1 MAEKYPYCDMNV
13 SFFVIF
19 RRRWRIYA
27 IVVWAVVT
35 IVLIFEF
42 GKTPLERLNFFVGI
56 GIGLIA
62 YFVGVAVSI
71 YISQLRKEKQIRER
85 IRSSARAT
93 HSRALNRLL
102 TPLYTCHFIYLP

>member
-1 MAEKYPYCDMNV
+1 MNEDDKMA
-13 SFFVIF
+13 S
-19 RRRWRIYA
+19 IYIA
-27 IVVWAVVT
+27 IVVWAVVA

>member
-19 RRRWRIYA
+19 RRRWRIA

-85 IRSSARAT
+85 IRSR
-93 HSRALNRLL
+93 RK
-102 TPLYTCHFIYLP
+102 

>member
-1 MAEKYPYCDMNV
+1 MNEDDKMA
-13 SFFVIF
+13 S
-19 RRRWRIYA
+19 IYIA